1 MAKTQKPNKTQPTAA
16 SVKDFINAI
25 EDDAQ
30 RKDAKA
36 LLALMKRATGSTPR
50 MWGASI
56 VGFGSYHYKYAS
68 GREGDYCV
76 TGFSP
81 RKGTLTVYVSAGLHL
96 QADHL
101 KMLGKHTIGKSCI
114 YIKKLSDVH
123 LPTLEAVVKQGVA
136 DIRKLTPSVT
146 R

>member
-1 MAKTQKPNKTQPTAA
+1 MTKTQKPNKTQRTTA
-16 SVKDFINAI
+16 SVTDFINAI

-50 MWGASI
+50 MWGSAI
-56 VGFGSYHYKYAS
+56 VGFGSYHYKYAT

-81 RKGTLTVYVSAGLHL
+81 RKGTLTVYVSSGLHL
-96 QADHL
+96 QAEHL
-101 KMLGKHTIGKSCI
+101 KALGKHTTGKSCI

-136 DIRKLTPSVT
+136 DIRKFTPSVT
-146 R
+146 M

>member
-1 MAKTQKPNKTQPTAA
+1 MSKAQNKTQQTTA
-16 SVKDFINAI
+16 SVTAFLNAI

-50 MWGASI
+50 MWGSAI
-56 VGFGSYHYKYAS
+56 VGFGTYHYKYAS

-81 RKGTLTVYVSAGLHL
+81 RKGTLTVYISSGLHL
-96 QADHL
+96 HADNL
-101 KMLGKHTIGKSCI
+101 KRLGKHTTGKSCL

-123 LPTLEAVVKQGVA
+123 MPTLEAMVKQGIA
-136 DIRKLTPSVT
+136 DIRKLSPNVT
-146 R
+146 M